1 MQTATPVVPVIEYA
15 TSDGGALASRAKA
28 VAGPMMFAAVGS
40 GFCVGVCFLGF
51 AEEAHLAWVVLHP
64 AIFLTT
70 LGAGV
75 IAGMRLRDGVGV
87 RMICDL
93 VAGVGL
99 LGLALVP
106 PTYFLASGEIFD
118 DDVRIWLLGACYLLM
133 AATTLR
139 HLLLYRQLAAWARQ
153 GHWFG
158 LARSF
163 LGLGWTKT
171 IFEGVWLGCCAAT
184 LMLAT
189 LDGSGAGEEAIVFL
203 ALSSFFG
210 CFVYAA
216 IWIWMMIAHA
226 MLMHR
231 TTG

>member
-1 MQTATPVVPVIEYA
+1 MQTATPVIPVMEYA
-15 TSDGGALASRAKA
+15 TQGGETLDPRAKA
-28 VAGPMMFAAVGS
+28 VARPMMVAAVGS
-40 GFCVGVCFLGF
+40 GLCVAVCFLGF
-51 AEEAHLAWVVLHP
+51 AEDARLAWVVLHP

-75 IAGMRLRDGVGV
+75 LAGMRLRDGVGA

-93 VAGVGL
+93 VAGVEV

-106 PTYFLASGEIFD
+106 VGFFLISGDLFD
-118 DDVRIWLLGACYLLM
+118 DDTSAWLLGACYLLM

-158 LARSF
+158 LARS
-163 LGLGWTKT
+163 LVALGWTKM
-171 IFEGVWLGCCAAT
+171 IFEGLWLGCCSAT
-184 LMLAT
+184 LMLASV
-189 LDGSGAGEEAIVFL
+189 DPSGPVEEIIIFL

-226 MLMHR
+226 MVVHR